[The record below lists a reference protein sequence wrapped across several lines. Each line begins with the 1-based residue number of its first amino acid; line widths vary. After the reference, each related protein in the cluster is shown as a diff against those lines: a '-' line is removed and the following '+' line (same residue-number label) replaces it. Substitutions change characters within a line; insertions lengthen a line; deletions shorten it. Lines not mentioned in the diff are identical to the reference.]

1 MNGIEITNLNVNFG
15 RFALQNINLTVPQG
29 TVMGLIGRNG
39 AGKSTLI
46 KCAADSYNCSGEVR
60 INGITAHDD
69 RVKYFSQMA
78 VVFDELMFNDELK
91 VKDLLERY
99 KKVYPKF
106 DSTFFNK
113 YLDFFKIERKTK
125 LSKLSFGM
133 KKKLQLIAVMSLRP
147 QVLILDEPTTGID
160 PSDRA
165 EIIDMLADFIMDEK
179 HTILISTHIT
189 SDLDKIA
196 DYIALIDDGKI
207 IFSESKDDLQEKYRL
222 IRTENGVLTTAEC
235 ESLIGAK
242 YNAFGIEGL
251 TNKKNIYAK
260 AGVTA
265 VIPTTEEIMLAFTKR
280 EDN

>member
-1 MNGIEITNLNVNFG
+1 MNGIEIKNLSIDFKS
-15 RFALQNINLTVPQG
+15 FALQNINLTVPQG

-46 KCAADSYNCSGEVR
+46 KCTADSYNCSGEVR

-99 KKVYPKF
+99 EKVYPKF

-251 TNKKNIYAK
+251 TDKKNIYAK